1 MELRQLR
8 YAVAVATH
16 RHFTKAAA
24 SIPVAQPALSHQIRL
39 LELELGVEL
48 FERPRGGVRLTE
60 AGEIFVLRARRA
72 LAEVEAVR
80 DEIAALKGLS
90 SGRLVLGAM
99 QALAGLDLP
108 RLISAFHAEHPA
120 SKFRCGRTRPATC
133 SRWLR
138 AARFISRSL
147 PSTLSGR
154 RPRGRPLVR
163 EPVLMAVP
171 ASHRL
176 AREESVALQQFRDDA
191 FVFFKRGTG
200 LRATTERAADQ
211 AGFTPRVAFETGSL
225 DRLLALVS
233 EGLGVALVPSS
244 TIRALQPPRVAV
256 LPLSP
261 AISRTVGAVWR
272 AGHRHTPATS
282 AFLALLRDHASLA
295 NPMNDGPAGE

>member
-1 MELRQLR
+1 MFAL
-8 YAVAVATH
+8 
-16 RHFTKAAA
+16 AA
-24 SIPVAQPALSHQIRL
+24 R
-39 LELELGVEL
+39 
-48 FERPRGGVRLTE
+48 
-60 AGEIFVLRARRA
+60 GEIH
-72 LAEVEAVR
+72 LA
-80 DEIAALKGLS
+80 IAALDVE
-90 SGRLVLGAM
+90 RP
-99 QALAGLDLP
+99 AGLE
-108 RLISAFHAEHPA
+108 AV
-120 SKFRCGRTRPATC
+120 
-133 SRWLR
+133 
-138 AARFISRSL
+138 
-147 PSTLSGR
+147 
-154 RPRGRPLVR
+154 PLVR

-191 FVFFKRGTG
+191 FIFFKRGTG

-261 AISRTVGAVWR
+261 AIGRTVGAVWR

-295 NPMNDGPAGE
+295 NPMNDGPGGE

>member
-1 MELRQLR
+1 
-8 YAVAVATH
+8 
-16 RHFTKAAA
+16 
-24 SIPVAQPALSHQIRL
+24 VAQPALSHQIRL

-60 AGEIFVLRARRA
+60 AGDIFVLRAHRA

-108 RLISAFHAEHPA
+108 RLISAFHAEHPGIEVSLREDSTRDMFA
-120 SKFRCGRTRPATC
+120 LAARGEIHLAIAALDVERPAG
-133 SRWLR
+133 LE
-138 AARFISRSL
+138 AV
-147 PSTLSGR
+147 
-154 RPRGRPLVR
+154 PLVR

-191 FVFFKRGTG
+191 FIFFKRGTG

-244 TIRALQPPRVAV
+244 TVRALQPPRVSV

-261 AISRTVGAVWR
+261 AIGRTVGAVWR

-295 NPMNDGPAGE
+295 NPMNDGPGGE